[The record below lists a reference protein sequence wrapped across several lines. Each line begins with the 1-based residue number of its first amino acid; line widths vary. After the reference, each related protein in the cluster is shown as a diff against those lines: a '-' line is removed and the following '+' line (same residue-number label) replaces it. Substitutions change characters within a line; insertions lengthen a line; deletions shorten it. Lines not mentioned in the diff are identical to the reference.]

1 MTQRSPAIAAPVAT
15 PARAIH
21 STALLLPCLLSLA
34 VSSAWAE
41 GNVAADPTMNT
52 VVVTAS
58 GTAIDIKD
66 APASISVI
74 TREEIERQP
83 VYDLN
88 TLLRRIP
95 GVTGGTS
102 PEGEASKIK
111 LRGLPDKYTLILVDG
126 KRVGSSADTAYRP
139 DLGRQDLNW
148 ISPDMIERIEVVRG
162 PMSSLYGSDAMGG
175 VINIITR
182 KIPGKWNGS
191 ATANYTQP
199 QDSDRGTAHQLGVN
213 LAGPLSDTVGMRL
226 GVSQSRQNPDEK
238 FFEKAGSMGGERNQ
252 TVSGQLTWA
261 LGKKQNLSLDAS
273 YGKQQSMDSSAR
285 DADGD
290 PLVYSWGANKLIRT
304 SVSLGYEGRWDFG

>member
-1 MTQRSPAIAAPVAT
+1 
-15 PARAIH
+15 
-21 STALLLPCLLSLA
+21 
-34 VSSAWAE
+34 
-41 GNVAADPTMNT
+41 MNT

-102 PEGEASKIK
+102 PVGEESKIK

-148 ISPDMIERIEVVRG
+148 ISPDMIERIEWCA
-162 PMSSLYGSDAMGG
+162 PHSSLTARTPWR
-175 VINIITR
+175 VINSITR
-182 KIPGKWNGS
+182 KVPGKWNGS
-191 ATANYTQP
+191 ATATTRSRRTASAARRPAGRDLSPLRIRRQCP
-199 QDSDRGTAHQLGVN
+199 GRG
-213 LAGPLSDTVGMRL
+213 
-226 GVSQSRQNPDEK
+226 PDAPEC
-238 FFEKAGSMGGERNQ
+238 
-252 TVSGQLTWA
+252 
-261 LGKKQNLSLDAS
+261 
-273 YGKQQSMDSSAR
+273 
-285 DADGD
+285 
-290 PLVYSWGANKLIRT
+290 P
-304 SVSLGYEGRWDFG
+304 